1 MTEKELLYM
10 EDAYEHEKS
19 IISILND
26 MVEKLSDNN
35 LVSFIN
41 EQITNHENIKES
53 LMNVLKE
60 NANE

>member
-41 EQITNHENIKES
+41 EQITNHENIN
-53 LMNVLKE
+53 L
-60 NANE
+60 